1 MCDLSTSYWLQVKLQ
16 QNKAM
21 LLLVKDKTTTNYIR
35 FVMSIMT
42 DSCQAKWR
50 LLTCVYGLAQMLEAD
65 WSVDLSIN

>member
-35 FVMSIMT
+35 FVMSIM
-42 DSCQAKWR
+42 SGKMEVSNMCLPASSNA
-50 LLTCVYGLAQMLEAD
+50 GG
-65 WSVDLSIN
+65 